1 MGSTVASQLTIFLFS
16 AILGAALG
24 GIYDA
29 IRVFNAV
36 VKENLV
42 RIFVQDV
49 LYFIISAVITF
60 VYMLVVNGGEIRVYI
75 VVGEAVGW
83 LIYRATVGK
92 FIYKIVL
99 KVVEFAIKIARVFR
113 NYAVSKLP
121 KGKIIKVKSAVTNK
135 VKVIKAAAASK
146 IFWIKPR
153 KKKKSDKNKVKLK

>member
-16 AILGAALG
+16 AILGAVLG
-24 GIYDA
+24 VIYDA

-60 VYMLVVNGGEIRVYI
+60 MYMLVVNGGEIRVYI

-83 LIYRATVGK
+83 LIYRATLGK

-99 KVVEFAIKIARVFR
+99 KVVEFAIKIARAFR

-121 KGKIIKVKSAVTNK
+121 KGKIVKVKSAVINK
-135 VKVIKAAAASK
+135 VKLIKAAGASK
-146 IFWIKPR
+146 IFWTKPR

>member
-24 GIYDA
+24 VIYD
-29 IRVFNAV
+29 IIGVFNAV
-36 VKENLV
+36 IKENLA

-49 LYFIISAVITF
+49 LYFIVSAVITF
-60 VYMLVVNGGEIRVYI
+60 MYMLVTNGGEIRIYI

-99 KVVEFAIKIARVFR
+99 KVVEFAIKIVRIFK

-121 KGKIIKVKSAVTNK
+121 KGKIIKVKSAVTDK
-135 VKVIKAAAASK
+135 LKVIKAVALK
-146 IFWIKPR
+146 KVFWIKPP
-153 KKKKSDKNKVKLK
+153 KKKKSNKNKGKLK